1 MKILICDDSQFI
13 RKRLATILTELNPEI
28 LEAKDG
34 AEALD
39 LLKKENFDLVLLD
52 LLMPNITGKE
62 VLERMFDEK
71 LNTPVIVLSA
81 DIQETTLKYCIEK
94 GAVAFLTKP
103 PKAED
108 LIETVK
114 KVLNL

>member
-13 RKRLATILTELNPEI
+13 RKRLFTILSELNFEI
-28 LEAKDG
+28 EEAKDG

-39 LLKKENFDLVLLD
+39 LITSNNYDLILLD
-52 LLMPNITGKE
+52 LLMPNVTGKE
-62 VLERMFDEK
+62 VLEKMFDDK
-71 LNTPVIVLSA
+71 IKTPVIVLSA
-81 DIQETTLKYCIEK
+81 DIQETTLNYCYEK

-103 PKAED
+103 PKTEE